1 VDQTYRWNMPSLPA
15 HNELIA
21 DHSGRGQ
28 RTWLGSAMAALSTS
42 ARASAKVNNITP
54 SSFQSCIQCLWKHSY
69 LTRLLCCCIQVVLS
83 WDPPKVSKHL
93 DQVQYVALSRR
104 IEVDATENTTQILGP
119 WVELEIDMSES
130 GSMKRYAKFLRPPK
144 DCEVLIM
151 AFPRG
156 QKDKSWSW
164 ASQTINIQGNQ
175 NKKPDAAA
183 PIKKAA
189 AKQQRAHKPV
199 KKLVA
204 KSAKGKG
211 QQVCT

>member
-1 VDQTYRWNMPSLPA
+1 
-15 HNELIA
+15 
-21 DHSGRGQ
+21 
-28 RTWLGSAMAALSTS
+28 
-42 ARASAKVNNITP
+42 
-54 SSFQSCIQCLWKHSY
+54 
-69 LTRLLCCCIQVVLS
+69 
-83 WDPPKVSKHL
+83 
-93 DQVQYVALSRR
+93 
-104 IEVDATENTTQILGP
+104 
-119 WVELEIDMSES
+119 MSES
-130 GSMKRYAKFLRPPK
+130 GSMKRYAKFLRLPK
-144 DCEVLIM
+144 DREVLIM

-164 ASQTINIQGNQ
+164 ASQTINMQGNQ

-211 QQVCT
+211 KQVCT